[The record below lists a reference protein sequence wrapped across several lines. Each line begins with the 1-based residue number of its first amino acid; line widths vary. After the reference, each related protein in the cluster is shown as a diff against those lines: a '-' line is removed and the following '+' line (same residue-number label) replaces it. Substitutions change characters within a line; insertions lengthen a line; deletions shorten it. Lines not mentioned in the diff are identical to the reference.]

1 VHLLFVTN
9 LYPPYVVGGNE
20 MLCDDVVQGL
30 RRRGHQVSVL
40 CGRGRDLPA
49 HPDVVGGLELDLD
62 RKEETL
68 LGGRLPSAMEAVRLH
83 VFSLASYAATRR
95 AIAARRPDLVVVWN
109 LYMASMA
116 PLVAA
121 ARSGR
126 PVVVHVCDKWLYFG
140 LHDLEALLV
149 ATVWWKRAALKVARG
164 TVQPL
169 LRRLARPHHLVAIS
183 DFMKAFYVAAG
194 VDPDA
199 IDVVRLGIPTGVFT
213 FAPRAPR
220 AGGAPL
226 QLLFV
231 GSLWEG
237 KGPHTAVR
245 ALGRLI
251 RSGVRAHLDVCGSG
265 PESFAKVLHDVIAEE
280 GVAAAVTL
288 HGRVGRDAVRRFCQ
302 ARDVLVFPSEW
313 DEPFAAVPVEAM
325 SCGMAVVATTAGGTP
340 EAVVDGETGLLVPP
354 GDPDALA
361 HALRRLAEDDD
372 LRIRL
377 GENGARAARARFD
390 LDGYVDRLEAR
401 YRELAASARPKRRS
415 TSASRRRT

>member
-20 MLCDDVVQGL
+20 MLCDDVVRGL

-40 CGRGRDLPA
+40 CGRGRDLPTD
-49 HPDVVGGLELDLD
+49 PDVVGALDLDLD

-68 LGGRLPSAMEAVRLH
+68 LGGRVPSAAEAIRLH
-83 VFSLASYAATRR
+83 FLSTASYAATRR
-95 AIAARRPDLVVVWN
+95 MIAERRPDLVVVWN

-121 ARSGR
+121 VRSGT

-140 LHDLEALLV
+140 LYDIEALLV
-149 ATVWWKRAALKVARG
+149 ATVWWKRAALALARR
-164 TVQPL
+164 TAQPL
-169 LRRLARPHHLVAIS
+169 LRALARPRRLVAIS
-183 DFMKAFYVAAG
+183 DFLKAFYVAAG
-194 VDPDA
+194 ITPEA
-199 IDVVRLGIPTGVFT
+199 IDVEHLGIPTDMFT

-220 AGGAPL
+220 PGDAPL
-226 QLLFV
+226 KLLFV

-245 ALGRLI
+245 ALARLI
-251 RSGVRAHLDVCGSG
+251 HGGIRAHLDICGSG
-265 PESFAKVLHDVIAEE
+265 PESFAKVLRSVIAEE
-280 GVAAAVTL
+280 GVADSVTL
-288 HGRVGRDAVRRFCQ
+288 HGRVERDVVRRLCQ
-302 ARDVLVFPSEW
+302 EDDVLVFPSEW
-313 DEPFAAVPVEAM
+313 DEPFAAVPIEAM

-340 EAVVDGETGLLVPP
+340 EAIVDGETGLLVPP
-354 GDPDALA
+354 ADPEGMARALA
-361 HALRRLAEDDD
+361 RLAADDG

-377 GENGARAARARFD
+377 GANAARAARARFD

-401 YRELAASARPKRRS
+401 YRSLAAS
-415 TSASRRRT
+415 